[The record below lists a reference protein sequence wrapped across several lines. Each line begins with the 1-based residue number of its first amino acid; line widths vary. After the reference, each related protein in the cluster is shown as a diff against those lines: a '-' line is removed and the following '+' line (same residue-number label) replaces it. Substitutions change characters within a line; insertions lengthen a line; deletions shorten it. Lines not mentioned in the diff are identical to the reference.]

1 MRAHELML
9 IGGTALLI
17 GACASAPTRNDE
29 LEQARAEV
37 QTLQQD
43 PDAMR
48 AAPMQLQAAQQD
60 LQQADAAFA
69 NRAAPAEVTHLAF
82 LARRQAEI
90 GMAHTDEARAHDQL
104 ARANQERDRIL
115 LEARASEAARAQ
127 QQAQAAQLQA
137 QQAQTAQQQAELQAQ
152 TAQQQLEDERRQ
164 LAELQ
169 TQQTRRGLELTL
181 SSDLLFDS
189 GSATLKPGGTLQLGR
204 LADFMRKD
212 PKTRI
217 IVEGYTDS
225 TGSMGFNQMLSQ
237 QRAQAVAG
245 ALEAQ
250 GVSADRIQTIG
261 RGQQFPVA
269 SNGTQAGRQQNRRVD
284 IVFSDM
290 SGQFA
295 QDANEGPALR

>member
-1 MRAHELML
+1 MKIYQLTFV
-9 IGGTALLI
+9 GGTALAI
-17 GACASAPTRNDE
+17 AACATAPTRNDE
-29 LEQARAEV
+29 LEQARAQV

-48 AAPMQLQAAQQD
+48 AASMQLQAAQQD

-69 NRAAPAEVTHLAF
+69 RHAPPEVVTHFAYLAQ
-82 LARRQAEI
+82 REAEI
-90 GMAHTDEARAHDQL
+90 GMAHTDEARAHDRL
-104 ARANQERDRIL
+104 TAANQERDRIL
-115 LEARASEAARAQ
+115 LEARASEADRARLVAMTEAQ
-127 QQAQAAQLQA
+127 RAAQAEQQAQAAQ
-137 QQAQTAQQQAELQAQ
+137 QQAQTAQQQLDE
-152 TAQQQLEDERRQ
+152 ERRQ

-181 SSDLLFDS
+181 SSDVLFDS
-189 GSATLKPGGTLQLGR
+189 GSATLKPGATLQLAR

-225 TGSMGFNQMLSQ
+225 TGSMEFNQMLSQ
-237 QRAQAVAG
+237 QRAQAVAA

-250 GVSADRIQTIG
+250 GVAGDRVRTIG

-269 SNGTQAGRQQNRRVD
+269 SNATPAGRQQNRRVD

-295 QDANEGPALR
+295 QDAGEGPALR